1 MTRTVEQLRLSVE
14 EDAVH
19 ARNGE
24 FLIRRMSFLKR
35 AETWAETEE
44 RRRVFWNV
52 FLMDRFCSI
61 ATGYVF
67 PFLLKIIC

>member
-14 EDAVH
+14 EEEGRALE
-19 ARNGE
+19 GE
-24 FLIRRMSFLKR
+24 YLIRRMSFLR
-35 AETWAETEE
+35 QAESWPEVEE

-61 ATGYVF
+61 ATGYVY
-67 PFLLKIIC
+67 CDS

>member
-14 EDAVH
+14 EEEE
-19 ARNGE
+19 RTMEGE
-24 FLIRRMSFLKR
+24 YLIRRMSFLR
-35 AETWAETEE
+35 EPEFWPEAEE

-61 ATGYVF
+61 ATGYDN
-67 PFLLKIIC
+67 L

>member
-14 EDAVH
+14 EEDSRH
-19 ARNGE
+19 RNGE
-24 FLIRRMSFLKR
+24 YLIRRMIFLR
-35 AETWAETEE
+35 EAENWVETEE

-61 ATGYVF
+61 ATG
-67 PFLLKIIC
+67 